1 MVVTD
6 SFPNQFRGSVR
17 GAAAPRESGGLSMAS
32 ATRDR
37 VKQGDPPL
45 LLKGPAS
52 RRLPLRILFIHSD
65 AADVE
70 LCVQELNRAHFKVSA
85 EVVLSPEQFDG
96 RLNSKY
102 YDVILAE
109 YPSPNWQGPS
119 ALEILHRTVRQIPCI
134 FLTDIMQPETVAE
147 LITEGAA
154 DCVGMDHLT
163 HLPVAIRRALNDN
176 HLREERDQT
185 EKKLRHSEARYRAL
199 VGNLNYGMCRCN
211 TKGDF
216 LDVNQALVT
225 MLGYASRAELLT
237 VNLATGIL
245 CDPPKRAHLLGR
257 SVEQD
262 SADAL
267 EIEWKR
273 KNGTALRVRV
283 SGRKVADEGETD
295 SYEIIVE
302 DVTQQR
308 KLEDH
313 LRQQAATDPLTGLAN
328 YRHLV
333 ETVDLEINRT
343 ERTGREFALLF
354 LDLDGLKKINDRCG
368 HLVGSQA
375 LCRLADVLC
384 ICSRK
389 IDTPARFGGD
399 EFALVLPETGQ
410 VQANLVARRICQRL
424 ANDGREPKLSVS
436 VGVANYPKDGDKV
449 DSLLGAADAALYA
462 MKARKRS
469 PYASTKGKTAELRRK
484 AAGR

>member
-1 MVVTD
+1 M
-6 SFPNQFRGSVR
+6 
-17 GAAAPRESGGLSMAS
+17 
-32 ATRDR
+32 
-37 VKQGDPPL
+37 
-45 LLKGPAS
+45 
-52 RRLPLRILFIHSD
+52 LFVHSD
-65 AADVE
+65 AAAVE
-70 LCVQELNRAHFKVSA
+70 RCVQELRKSHSKVSA
-85 EVVLSPEQFDG
+85 DVVLTPEQFAG
-96 RLNSKY
+96 RLKSKY
-102 YDVILAE
+102 YDVVLAE
-109 YPSPNWQGPS
+109 YPTRNWHGTR
-119 ALEILHRTVRQIPCI
+119 ALDILHLGNRQIPFI
-134 FLTDIMQPETVAE
+134 YLSETTQLETVAE
-147 LITEGAA
+147 LITEGAS
-154 DCVGMDHLT
+154 DCVGMDHVG
-163 HLPVAIRRALNDN
+163 HLSVVIRRALSENN
-176 HLREERDQT
+176 LREERDQT

-199 VGNLNYGMCRCN
+199 VGNLTYGMCRCSV
-211 TKGDF
+211 KGKF

-225 MLGYASRAELLT
+225 MLGYTSREELLSAD
-237 VNLATGIL
+237 LAGDIL
-245 CDPPKRAHLLGR
+245 CDPTKRAQLLGH
-257 SVEQD
+257 SNGQD
-262 SADAL
+262 GGEPL

-273 KNGTALRVRV
+273 KDGTILKVRL
-283 SGRKVADEGETD
+283 SGREVSTEDETE

-410 VQANLVARRICQRL
+410 VQANLVARRICHSL

-436 VGVANYPKDGDKV
+436 VGVAIYPKDGEKV
-449 DSLLGAADAALYA
+449 DLLLGAADAALYA
-462 MKARKRS
+462 MKVRKRS
-469 PYASTKGKTAELRRK
+469 PDASTKGKTAELRHK

>member
-1 MVVTD
+1 
-6 SFPNQFRGSVR
+6 
-17 GAAAPRESGGLSMAS
+17 MAS

-37 VKQGDPPL
+37 IKQTDPPL
-45 LLKGPAS
+45 VLNGPAS
-52 RRLPLRILFIHSD
+52 RRLLLRILFVHSD

-70 LCVQELNRAHFKVSA
+70 LCIQELNRAQFKVTSD
-85 EVVLSPEQFDG
+85 VVLTPDQFAG
-96 RLNSKY
+96 GLNSKY
-102 YDVILAE
+102 YDVVLAE
-109 YPSPNWQGPS
+109 YPSPNWRGPQ
-119 ALEILHRTVRQIPCI
+119 ALEILHLRNRQIPCI
-134 FLTDIMQPETVAE
+134 FLSDTMQPETVAE

-154 DCVGMDHLT
+154 DCIGMDRLT

-185 EKKLRHSEARYRAL
+185 EKRLRHSEARYRAL
-199 VGNLNYGMCRCN
+199 VGNLKYGMCRCN

-225 MLGYASRAELLT
+225 MLGYPSRAELMA
-237 VNLATGIL
+237 VDLATDIL
-245 CDPPKRAHLLGR
+245 RDPSKRAHLLGQ
-257 SVEQD
+257 SVESD
-262 SADAL
+262 SGDAL

-273 KNGTALRVRV
+273 KNGTTLRVRL
-283 SGRKVADEGETD
+283 SGRKVADEGQAD
-295 SYEIIVE
+295 SYEIIAE

-313 LRQQAATDPLTGLAN
+313 LRHQAATDPLTGLAN

-354 LDLDGLKKINDRCG
+354 LDLDGLKKINDRLG

-375 LCRLADVLC
+375 LCRLADALC
-384 ICSRK
+384 VCSRK

-410 VQANLVARRICQRL
+410 VQADLVARRICRSL

-436 VGVANYPKDGDKV
+436 VGVAIYPKDGEKV

-469 PYASTKGKTAELRRK
+469 PDASTKGKIAELRHK

>member
-1 MVVTD
+1 
-6 SFPNQFRGSVR
+6 
-17 GAAAPRESGGLSMAS
+17 
-32 ATRDR
+32 
-37 VKQGDPPL
+37 
-45 LLKGPAS
+45 
-52 RRLPLRILFIHSD
+52 LRILFIQSD
-65 AADVE
+65 ATNVE
-70 LCVQELNRAHFKVSA
+70 PWVQELNRAHFKVSA
-85 EVVLSPEQFDG
+85 DVVITPDQFAG

-102 YDVILAE
+102 YDVVLAE

-119 ALEILHRTVRQIPCI
+119 ALEILHRTDRQIPCI
-134 FLTDIMQPETVAE
+134 FLTDTTQPEAVAE
-147 LITEGAA
+147 LTTKGAA
-154 DCVGMDHLT
+154 DCIGMDRLT
-163 HLPVAIRRALNDN
+163 HLPVAIRRALNDD
-176 HLREERDQT
+176 HLREQRDQA

-199 VGNLNYGMCRCN
+199 VGNLNNGMCRCN

-216 LDVNQALVT
+216 LDVNQALVA
-225 MLGYASRAELLT
+225 MLGYPSRAELLT
-237 VNLATGIL
+237 VNLATGVV
-245 CDPPKRAHLLGR
+245 CDPSKRAHLLGQ
-257 SVEQD
+257 SVELD

-273 KNGTALRVRV
+273 KNGTTVRVRL
-283 SGRKVADEGETD
+283 SGRKVAGEGEAG

-375 LCRLADVLC
+375 LCRLADALC

-410 VQANLVARRICQRL
+410 VQANLVARRICHSL

-436 VGVANYPKDGDKV
+436 VGVAIYPKDGEKV

-469 PYASTKGKTAELRRK
+469 PDASTKGKTTELCHK